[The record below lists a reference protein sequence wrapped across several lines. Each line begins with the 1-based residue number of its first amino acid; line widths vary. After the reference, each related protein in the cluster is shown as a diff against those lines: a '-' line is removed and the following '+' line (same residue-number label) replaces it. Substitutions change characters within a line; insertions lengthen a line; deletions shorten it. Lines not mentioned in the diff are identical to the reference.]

1 MSKPI
6 RELNLELG
14 RPDAAEALRR
24 LAAEVEAAR
33 HLGTPAMKLIHG
45 YGSSGRGGR
54 LRTAC
59 RTWLRQQELCFLP
72 GEEFTIFNEEARRWM
87 AVCPRLRQDRDLDA
101 ENRGVTFVLL
111 KNRISSGISCGGRL
125 CVRRFFLPGAAGC
138 ATLRRNCTHGGPFMK
153 RIASIQDI
161 SCLGR
166 CSLTVALPVISAMA
180 VECAI
185 VPTAVLSTHTMFPGF
200 ISRDLSDQL
209 LPIARHW
216 KSQNV
221 TLDAI
226 CTGYLASP
234 LQTEE
239 VCRFFDLL
247 AGPDTLL
254 FVDPAMADGGRLY
267 AGFGPDFPGY
277 MRRVVARAHV
287 AVPNVTEACLL
298 TGTPYRETE
307 DLSWWRDLLRRV
319 ADLGPRYP
327 VLTGVPFGPDRLGV
341 LALDPDTGGF
351 FDYHTPRVHDH
362 FHGTGDIFSAACA
375 GAMVRGKSLP
385 EALRLAADFTLACIQ
400 ATCRDPNAP
409 WYGVEFEK
417 ALHLLPGLLEG

>member
-1 MSKPI
+1 
-6 RELNLELG
+6 
-14 RPDAAEALRR
+14 
-24 LAAEVEAAR
+24 
-33 HLGTPAMKLIHG
+33 
-45 YGSSGRGGR
+45 
-54 LRTAC
+54 
-59 RTWLRQQELCFLP
+59 
-72 GEEFTIFNEEARRWM
+72 
-87 AVCPRLRQDRDLDA
+87 
-101 ENRGVTFVLL
+101 
-111 KNRISSGISCGGRL
+111 
-125 CVRRFFLPGAAGC
+125 
-138 ATLRRNCTHGGPFMK
+138 MK

-254 FVDPAMADGGRLY
+254 FVDPAMAGSTNSRVS
-267 AGFGPDFPGY
+267 GPASRSKNRQTSSVCRGE
-277 MRRVVARAHV
+277 AR
-287 AVPNVTEACLL
+287 
-298 TGTPYRETE
+298 
-307 DLSWWRDLLRRV
+307 
-319 ADLGPRYP
+319 
-327 VLTGVPFGPDRLGV
+327 
-341 LALDPDTGGF
+341 
-351 FDYHTPRVHDH
+351 
-362 FHGTGDIFSAACA
+362 
-375 GAMVRGKSLP
+375 
-385 EALRLAADFTLACIQ
+385 
-400 ATCRDPNAP
+400 
-409 WYGVEFEK
+409 
-417 ALHLLPGLLEG
+417 